1 MRNLQRGPR
10 VFAPG
15 TLIRKLRLQWGP
27 SRVKMA
33 AVASDWRVLAGGEG
47 LAEGKRVLHD
57 LQDVVH
63 MLVGHGHEER
73 RRSKVDGEEWRQLWR
88 RLWRRVHVSDE
99 GPANMEG
106 WSTHEHRG
114 VVGMLFRYLIRLKV
128 GQKGVVNVEVARVFI
143 GGDGGTVFWWLGCRR
158 AVKE

>member
-27 SRVKMA
+27 CRVKTA
-33 AVASDWRVLAGGEG
+33 AVAFDRRVLTGGVG
-47 LAEGKRVLHD
+47 LAEVKRVLHD
-57 LQDVVH
+57 LQDEVH
-63 MLVGHGHEER
+63 MLLGDGREER
-73 RRSKVDGEEWRQLWR
+73 RRSKVDGEEWRWPWWR
-88 RLWRRVHVSDE
+88 VRVPDE
-99 GPANMEG
+99 GPANLKG
-106 WSTHEHRG
+106 WSVHKHHG
-114 VVGMLFRYLIRLKV
+114 VVGMLFRYLIRLEV
-128 GQKGVVNVEVARVFI
+128 GQKGVVDVEVARVST